1 MMDAT
6 QLLTYW
12 LVYGLTY
19 AISDAFEFLL
29 CWLPLWPYLKLA
41 FFLWLWY
48 PATDGAGLLYSN
60 HLCKILEA
68 IAPQIE
74 VYVGQLWALLDQVAA
89 RKEEAEAKPAAAEK
103 GACEAKAAPA
113 EVEDTNSNS
122 VSEAAAAEK
131 AKEQSKETEQ
141 VAEPEEPK
149 VEDDEKEATPE

>member
-1 MMDAT
+1 MVQRVTNEPAGA
-6 QLLTYW
+6 QLHFKKTLSTSCS
-12 LVYGLTY
+12 GFT
-19 AISDAFEFLL
+19 
-29 CWLPLWPYLKLA
+29 
-41 FFLWLWY
+41 
-48 PATDGAGLLYSN
+48 GLLYSN

>member
-48 PATDGAGLLYSN
+48 PATDGAGAASHAPCSQPVIMALGKR
-60 HLCKILEA
+60 LCVA
-68 IAPQIE
+68 SCSYGVVE
-74 VYVGQLWALLDQVAA
+74 VL
-89 RKEEAEAKPAAAEK
+89 
-103 GACEAKAAPA
+103 
-113 EVEDTNSNS
+113 
-122 VSEAAAAEK
+122 
-131 AKEQSKETEQ
+131 
-141 VAEPEEPK
+141 
-149 VEDDEKEATPE
+149 